1 MRRSYRVVSLLIA
14 TVLMLA
20 CVPTLKP
27 ASTQV
32 PVFDPNSINT
42 AIVQTAEAAATQT
55 ALLMPPSLTP
65 TVTSPP
71 SITPPPS
78 ETPTATFIFI
88 LPTSTVPSATSTPEP
103 TQESSG
109 GSGSDSQYGCKILS
123 QSPANNTTYAPGT
136 SFNAAW
142 EVKNTGN
149 GKWDASSADY
159 RYVSGDKIH
168 QTAIYDFSESVGVG
182 KSTLLLVSMKA
193 PDTRGNYSTTWKIVI
208 GKSKFCTMKLTIT
221 VQ

>member
-1 MRRSYRVVSLLIA
+1 MRRSYRLVSILIA
-14 TVLMLA
+14 AAVMLA

-27 ASTQV
+27 ASTQA

-42 AIVQTAEAAATQT
+42 AIVLTANAAATQT
-55 ALLMPPSLTP
+55 ALLMPPTLTP

-71 SITPPPS
+71 TSTLPPS
-78 ETPTATFIFI
+78 ETPTPTFIFI
-88 LPTSTVPSATSTPEP
+88 LPTSTVPSATPTPEP

-109 GSGSDSQYGCKILS
+109 GSGSDSGYASKILS
-123 QSPANNTTYAPGT
+123 QSPANNTTYAPGA

-149 GKWDASSADY
+149 GKWDAASADY

-168 QTAIYDFSESVGVG
+168 QAAIYDFSKSIGVG

-193 PDTRGNYSTTWKIVI
+193 PDTPGNYSTTWKIVI
-208 GKSKFCTMKLTIT
+208 GKSKFCPMKLTIT